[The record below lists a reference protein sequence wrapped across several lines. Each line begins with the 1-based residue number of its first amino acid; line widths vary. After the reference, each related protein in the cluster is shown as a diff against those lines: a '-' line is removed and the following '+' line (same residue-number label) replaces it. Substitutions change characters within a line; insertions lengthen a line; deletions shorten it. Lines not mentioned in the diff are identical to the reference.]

1 MIGVA
6 GKEQFDIADEIP
18 IPAGPAIDL
27 EGALKNAYS
36 RREDLKVAE
45 SQLRASQLTR
55 SAARAER
62 LPSLAASGDYG
73 VNGTNPNQSHGT
85 FSATATLSIPICRG
99 GRAEGDVHHAD
110 AAYAHRK
117 AEAANLHPPIQ
128 VDVRSP

>member
-6 GKEQFDIADEIP
+6 ANDQFDISDTIP
-18 IPAGPAIDL
+18 FSAGPAIDL

-73 VNGTNPNQSHGT
+73 EHRTNPNQSHGT
-85 FSATATLSIPICRG
+85 FSATATLSIPICRA
-99 GRAEGDVHHAD
+99 RLPDGDVQPAN
-110 AAYAHRK
+110 ATYAPRNAK
-117 AEAANLHPPIQ
+117 AFTLPA
-128 VDVRSP
+128 R